1 MNHAEVV
8 SVLLDVLTSIQQNS
22 GRDIASISGNT
33 CPIGDLDGFDSLNGV
48 EATVELADRLGVEI
62 SGTSVFVNE
71 SGTKAL
77 TVTEVAERLTAAHAC
92 AGKPK

>member
-22 GRDIASISGNT
+22 GRDMTAISGNN

-48 EATVELADRLGVEI
+48 EATVELADRLGIDI
-62 SGTSVFVNE
+62 SGTSVFVNDL
-71 SGTKAL
+71 GTKAL
-77 TVTEVAERLTAAHAC
+77 SVTEVAERLIAAHARLGPL
-92 AGKPK
+92 A